1 MSKELSSKVNVLM
14 LASCY
19 PSEKSP
25 FSCLFLK
32 ELSDVL
38 EKEPLNHHV
47 ISLEGMSILEM
58 LRKKKEFKK
67 KIAEKN
73 IDIVHAQ
80 FGYSAGFYGALIKG
94 KRKFLV
100 TIHRFELFKKKTLPL
115 LKYGMR
121 KADKIIS
128 VSEYIKREILEIDN
142 TLKDKIIVMP
152 NGVKVEKFT
161 EKQIEGNMSGPLKI
175 GTLAHHSRR
184 KRIHDL
190 IEAFGLLQ
198 ADYENVELYI
208 AGKGPETQ
216 NLKYLVKSL
225 NLKNVNFL
233 GSISEKDKVDL
244 YSNLDVFA
252 LSSDS
257 EGHPVALLESMCS
270 GACPVSSNIPSV
282 EDTVIHEKTG
292 LLHECGDVESLYKL
306 LKRLEENRT
315 ELLEYRKQARKIVSE
330 KYNLNER
337 AKKLTNL
344 YQELA

>member
-1 MSKELSSKVNVLM
+1 M

-19 PSEKSP
+19 PSEKNP

-47 ISLEGMSILEM
+47 ISLEGMSIMEM
-58 LRKKKEFKK
+58 LKKRKEFKK
-67 KIAEKN
+67 RVDEKN
-73 IDIVHAQ
+73 IDIIHAQ
-80 FGYSAGFYGALIKG
+80 FGYSAGFFGALIKR
-94 KRKFLV
+94 KRKFIV

-121 KADKIIS
+121 KADKIIA
-128 VSEYIKREILEIDN
+128 VSEYIKREILDIDRR
-142 TLKDKIIVMP
+142 LEDKIIVMP

-161 EKQIEGNMSGPLKI
+161 AKNIEGNMKNPLKI
-175 GTLAHHSRR
+175 GTLAHHSTR

-190 IEAFGLLQ
+190 IEAFSLLQ
-198 ADYENVELYI
+198 KDKNDVELYI

-216 NLKYLVKSL
+216 NLKNLAESL
-225 NLKNVNFL
+225 KLNNVNFL
-233 GSISEKDKVDL
+233 GSISEEEKVDL
-244 YSNLDVFA
+244 YSNLDIFA

-282 EDTVIHEKTG
+282 EETVIHEKTG
-292 LLHECGDVESLYKL
+292 LLHECGDVESLYEL
-306 LKRLEENRT
+306 LKRLEENRE
-315 ELLEYRKQARKIVSE
+315 ELLKYRKEARKIVTE

-337 AKKLTNL
+337 ARKLVDIYKKLI
-344 YQELA
+344 